1 MFSYRALFRQAWEIS
16 WRHKYLWFFGLFA
29 SLVAGSGSWE
39 YQIMTQNMNQ
49 GLVNG
54 SYAGLAYITTI
65 GDALSGFALGLIN
78 IFHYDVWTI
87 MNILSLLIISAAFII
102 FFLWLAI
109 ASQAA
114 LVSSTKQLLELKK
127 KGPALTIRAGLTE
140 GHRYFWPL
148 LALNLLIRALIAF
161 AFEIPLVIARVGD
174 GQRHALHGFAQ
185 DFGLAYQIVDDL
197 IECGVSVHDPQIR
210 ANTIEGIRKAYKGR
224 MCVNL
229 DLDRQ
234 MFMFCKA
241 DDIRQQVKD
250 SVNALDS
257 PEGGLMIYAAFCD
270 NVTPLEIIE
279 KRLDAIFAL
288 GIPVVLYNPKSRGR
302 PHNFALAVEHARNHL
317 GKDTPIAIVKNAL
330 REDEAKIITTLGEIE
345 EHVAAIDMH
354 TTVIIGGSESRI
366 WRRGDDVKGI
376 ITPRGYHRKYV
387 Y

>member
-161 AFEIPLVIARVGD
+161 ALFISCLPLLFMVIKETGVLA
-174 GQRHALHGFAQ
+174 ALYTILFIIFVPVAM
-185 DFGLAYQIVDDL
+185 GLALLVKYAIAYEVLEHKSLVSSLEYGWRLFKKHWL
-197 IECGVSVHDPQIR
+197 ISLEAAVILFLINFLASCLVVAVLALFLVPLLVLGLIFQLNWVV
-210 ANTIEGIRKAYKGR
+210 ALMLLLGIAVVVFFGSL
-224 MCVNL
+224 MTTFQTAAWTNL
-229 DLDRQ
+229 FLRL
-234 MFMFCKA
+234 K
-241 DDIRQQVKD
+241 
-250 SVNALDS
+250 N
-257 PEGGLMIYAAFCD
+257 EGGLAKLERIFRRSAA
-270 NVTPLEIIE
+270 
-279 KRLDAIFAL
+279 
-288 GIPVVLYNPKSRGR
+288 
-302 PHNFALAVEHARNHL
+302 
-317 GKDTPIAIVKNAL
+317 
-330 REDEAKIITTLGEIE
+330 
-345 EHVAAIDMH
+345 
-354 TTVIIGGSESRI
+354 
-366 WRRGDDVKGI
+366 
-376 ITPRGYHRKYV
+376 
-387 Y
+387 